1 MDETASTRLET
12 VPASLRAAVRRVAV
26 YPAWLLFAG
35 AAVPFLA
42 GVELPLPWQY
52 VPLVASAVLFGMP
65 HGAVDHLVPRRLS
78 AVGPRRSVAAVV
90 VLYAVLGGVYLAWW
104 FVAPVSAA
112 VVFVLLTWV
121 HWGQGDVYLLRV
133 VVDDPLAYPR
143 STPHRL
149 ATLVVRGA
157 MPMAVPLVAAT
168 AQYRRVVA
176 DFVAPFGGD
185 VSAVA
190 WLFAPGTTRL
200 LGVVLA
206 ALTLL
211 TLLRGLVVRRATP
224 ADDDTAADSRPDG
237 SEPLATLG
245 PVALVADR
253 AVRIDAVELGLL
265 WLFFWVVPP
274 ILAVGLYFCL
284 WHALRHV
291 VRLIAAETPGSEAL
305 QSGDHAT
312 AFGRFARQAAPL
324 TAVALAMVGG
334 LYALVPAAPAA
345 PAEVGEVGE
354 VVGLYLVLIA
364 VLTLPHVVVVGWMD
378 RAQGVWTP

>member
-35 AAVPFLA
+35 VVVPFLA

-65 HGAVDHLVPRRLS
+65 HGAADHLVPRRLS

-133 VVDDPLAYPR
+133 VADDPFAYPR
-143 STPHRL
+143 STPHRI

-176 DFVAPFGGD
+176 DFVAPFDGD

-237 SEPLATLG
+237 SEPLAMLG

-334 LYALVPAAPAA
+334 LYALVPAAPA
-345 PAEVGEVGE
+345 EVGELGE